1 MKYMITY
8 WTNGD
13 VLARRVIET
22 ESLDAAIELLKN
34 DPQEPLSQLKNVLL
48 LIEEKNE
55 NQPR

>member
-13 VLARRVIET
+13 ALVRRVVET

-34 DPQEPLSQLKNVLL
+34 DPQEPLAQLKNVLL
-48 LIEEKNE
+48 LIEADRGEE
-55 NQPR
+55 